1 MILGAYIYDECEFL
15 YFIPLGTHTFW
26 KKIAAENSCKLRL
39 VGGEFFNEK
48 PPLPQIS
55 GCQCQIED
63 REVCPDREVN
73 PGRFWLRP
81 SVLVELD
88 HN

>member
-1 MILGAYIYDECEFL
+1 MNVNF
-15 YFIPLGTHTFW
+15 FISFPQGHIHSEKQLQQ
-26 KKIAAENSCKLRL
+26 KIPAKTS
-39 VGGEFFNEK
+39 GGEFFNEK

-73 PGRFWLRP
+73 PSRF
-81 SVLVELD
+81 
-88 HN
+88 